1 MARTQLI
8 SNKTKARAAQK
19 AAPYVAKGG
28 AKAVKASGRHALR
41 GVKAEARLAR
51 KALSSSE
58 PKSTRYLKYGL
69 FAVAGLAVGSL
80 LGRVGGSQGGTSS
93 SFSEGTG
100 MHNPESGSPAGQRG
114 QTWGSGSQVG
124 TAGGASGAANYQAPG
139 DANTIGADRD
149 FSDPASGPLVGEE
162 GHPEMDMTERNQI
175 MEQRIRTGIG
185 EQVDTKGLPKINV
198 EVNDGVVD
206 LRGPVP
212 SEDVKQTIESVA
224 TNTDGVREVRN
235 ELTVTDV

>member
-1 MARTQLI
+1 MAR
-8 SNKTKARAAQK
+8 K
-19 AAPYVAKGG
+19 AAPYALKGG
-28 AKAVKASGRHALR
+28 AKAAKLGGRHAVR
-41 GVKAEARLAR
+41 GAKAEAKLAS

-58 PKSTRYLKYGL
+58 PKSARYLKYGL

-80 LGRVGGSQGGTSS
+80 LGRSGGGRGGTSS
-93 SFSEGTG
+93 SFSGGTG
-100 MHNPESGSPAGQRG
+100 MHNPESGSPAAQRG

-124 TAGGASGAANYQAPG
+124 SAGGASGAANYQTPG
-139 DANTIGADRD
+139 EANTIGADRD
-149 FSDPASGPLVGEE
+149 FSDPAAGPLVGEE

-175 MEQRIRTGIG
+175 IEQRIRTGIG
-185 EQVDTKGLPKINV
+185 EQVDTEGLPKINV

-224 TNTDGVREVRN
+224 TATDGVREVRN
-235 ELTVTDV
+235 ELTVADV